1 LRGVYLSKPTADI
14 IFLKISLLAE
24 IFSLVYVVKQSEL
37 HLPHLQTSS
46 FDNRDGW
53 LAMAEGMP
61 ALNEWPEKLRAVTPR
76 CLNKRFLIV
85 RLNVF
90 CERYK
95 PELKVKTGRFL

>member
-1 LRGVYLSKPTADI
+1 
-14 IFLKISLLAE
+14 
-24 IFSLVYVVKQSEL
+24 
-37 HLPHLQTSS
+37 
-46 FDNRDGW
+46 
-53 LAMAEGMP
+53 MAEGMP